1 MRGAAQP
8 GRLTRAGGFD
18 LLLLDY
24 HLPGL
29 TGLGVLR
36 ELRGGAHPPVI
47 MMTGQGRY
55 TALLQGALRLENAP
69 GQGTTG
75 VVELPG
81 PRRARDAAT
90 GPG

>member
-47 MMTGQGRY
+47 MMTGQGR
-55 TALLQGALRLENAP
+55 
-69 GQGTTG
+69 
-75 VVELPG
+75 
-81 PRRARDAAT
+81 
-90 GPG
+90 